1 VQGGFFPVKAQC
13 SGSNDDDA
21 CRCRD
26 PLEGIVAATLTALGL
41 RVKTQDLVVSM
52 MAGDGGALLHCYL
65 LGDVVMEP
73 WSIVLV
79 GVFDGKLDAS

>member
-1 VQGGFFPVKAQC
+1 
-13 SGSNDDDA
+13 
-21 CRCRD
+21 
-26 PLEGIVAATLTALGL
+26 
-41 RVKTQDLVVSM
+41 M